1 MVLIATNAGAILRH
15 SDSGD
20 GAFPKNWYR
29 RAVVGSMGKDGASTN
44 FVVEALLIRNE
55 VRSFHSPNCIEES
68 ERA

>member
-20 GAFPKNWYR
+20 GAIPKNWYR
-29 RAVVGSMGKDGASTN
+29 RAVVGYMGKDGAHTN
-44 FVVEALLIRNE
+44 FIVEAYIRNE

>member
-29 RAVVGSMGKDGASTN
+29 RAVVGSMGKDGAPTD
-44 FVVEALLIRNE
+44 FIVEALIRNE